1 MSIPSHA
8 RQFAIVMA
16 LVLPSFARAQ
26 AAGWTPEVS
35 IGAGLAHVF
44 RWQDQTYGNATNVG
58 GGVAFAHSS
67 GWAIEVHGDRT
78 FGLEPLP
85 APCGL
90 NVTCVGE
97 AHYGPTAMSVASINA
112 RYRFKGRRLEPYL
125 IGGLGL
131 LFSRSLHSVTHVQ
144 GPIAIM
150 TETQSRDSGVGPEL
164 GAGLR
169 LPLARGWSLNGE
181 LRWLDAPWLSR
192 QNLGITRITAHV
204 TYSVGS
210 NELREDGK

>member
-1 MSIPSHA
+1 MPL
-8 RQFAIVMA
+8 RTRFFAVAMVIA
-16 LVLPSFARAQ
+16 LPSLVRAQ
-26 AAGWTPEVS
+26 ATGWMPEVS

-44 RWQDQTYGNATNVG
+44 RWEDQTYGNPANVG
-58 GGVAFAHSS
+58 GGVGIAHSS

-78 FGLEPLP
+78 LGLDPLP

-90 NVTCVGE
+90 VTATCVGV

-112 RYRFKGRRLEPYL
+112 RYHFSGRRLEPYL

-131 LFSRSLHSVTHVQ
+131 LFSRSLHSMTEVQ

-150 TETQSRDSGVGPEL
+150 TESQSRDRGFGPEL

-192 QNLGITRITAHV
+192 QNLAITRVTAQV
-204 TYSVGS
+204 TYTVGRAK
-210 NELREDGK
+210 LREDGK